1 MAEDKPATAAILII
15 GNEILSGRT
24 QDANLNYIAKGLAGI
39 GVRLR
44 EARVVADVESEIVAA
59 VNACRAAY
67 DYVFTTGGIG
77 PTHDD
82 ITSSSVAK
90 AFGAPLHHHPEAV
103 AAMEKAYQPGQLNE
117 ARLRMAQVPVGAVL
131 IKTQVTAAPGFRMGN
146 VFVMAGVPSIM
157 RAMFDAVKHGLR
169 AGPPV
174 VSRSIATHLPEGTI
188 AADFAAL
195 QARYEA
201 VDMGSYPFFRQG
213 KFGTSLVL
221 RATDETLL
229 GRAVDELN
237 AMILRLGGDAVEEPV
252 V

>member
-1 MAEDKPATAAILII
+1 MTDQKPATAAVLII

-24 QDANLNYIAKGLAGI
+24 QDMNLNYIAKGLAGI

-44 EARVVADVESEIVAA
+44 EARVVADVEKEVVDA

-82 ITSSSVAK
+82 ITSPCVAK
-90 AFGAPLHHHPEAV
+90 AFGVELHRHPEAV
-103 AAMEKAYQPGQLNE
+103 AAMEKAYQPGQLNA
-117 ARLRMAQVPVGAVL
+117 ARLRMAEVPVGAEL
-131 IKTQVTAAPGFRMGN
+131 IKTSVTAAPGFRMGN

-174 VSRSIATHLPEGTI
+174 LSRSIATHLPEGTI

-195 QARYEA
+195 QETFPA

-221 RATDETLL
+221 RATDEALL
-229 GRAVDELN
+229 AKAVGELQ
-237 AMILRLGGDAVEEPV
+237 AMIARLGGDAVEEPV
-252 V
+252 P